1 MATRKEFK
9 ELLESIKIPSGTSA
23 DEMKV
28 RMLPLHSALL
38 QMAPYRLFKYRT
50 CCDDNISA
58 FEKDQLWLATS
69 DKFNDPFDTLIQFDK
84 EELSRALDALSSP
97 DVFAAFKRYF
107 AAGGQI
113 PPQVSRV
120 VDCEEIARLR
130 GIAKEEVSSDAA
142 KGLGAQEKI
151 SLQLMVALCVNFLPQ
166 IVQRFSTVVCLSER
180 IDSILMWSHYA
191 DNHKGFA
198 LGYDLR
204 PFLSPNDQG
213 IGLFPVVYDE
223 KRYDANEFIIWLF
236 CSLLQIPAVNPD
248 LMSSIKLLL
257 YKSLDW
263 EYEREWRLIRP
274 NNTDLFKGKA
284 EPIIFKPNS
293 IYYGCRIS
301 DSDRERLHE
310 IAVDKGI
317 EEYVMS
323 VDNAKDSY
331 RVNSV
336 AFTEK

>member
-1 MATRKEFK
+1 MDRKDFQ
-9 ELLESIKIPSGTSA
+9 ELLESIKIPEGISA
-23 DEMKV
+23 EDLQKSV
-28 RMLPLHSALL
+28 LPLSKALM
-38 QMAPYRLFKYRT
+38 QMAPDRMFKYRT

-84 EELSRALDALSSP
+84 EELIRALDALSNP
-97 DVFAAFKRYF
+97 DVFAAFKQYF
-107 AAGGQI
+107 VDGGQI
-113 PPQVSRV
+113 PRQVSHV
-120 VDCEEIARLR
+120 VDSKEIDRLR
-130 GIAKEEVSSDAA
+130 ELAKEKDSS
-142 KGLGAQEKI
+142 KGGKDLDEQKKI
-151 SLQLMVALCVNFLPQ
+151 NLQLMIALCVNSLPQ

-204 PFLSPNDQG
+204 PFLLPNEQG
-213 IGLFPVVYDE
+213 LGLFPVVYDE

-236 CSLLQIPAVNPD
+236 CSLLKIPAVNPD

-323 VDNAKDSY
+323 VDNAIDSY

>member
-1 MATRKEFK
+1 MDRKDFQEI
-9 ELLESIKIPSGTSA
+9 LESIKIPEGISA
-23 DEMKV
+23 EDLQKSV
-28 RMLPLHSALL
+28 LPLSKALM
-38 QMAPYRLFKYRT
+38 QMAPDRMFKYRT

-84 EELSRALDALSSP
+84 EELSRALDVLSSP

-151 SLQLMVALCVNFLPQ
+151 SLQIMVALCVNFLPQ
-166 IVQRFSTVVCLSER
+166 VVQRFSTVVCLSER

-223 KRYDANEFIIWLF
+223 KRYNANDFIIWLF
-236 CSLLQIPAVNPD
+236 CSLFQIPAANPD
-248 LMSSIKLLL
+248 LMNSVKLLL

-263 EYEREWRLIRP
+263 EYEREWRLIKT
-274 NNTDLFKGKA
+274 NNKDFFKEKA
-284 EPIIFKPNS
+284 EPIICRPNS

-301 DSDRERLHE
+301 NSNRERLHR
-310 IAVDKGI
+310 IAISKGI
-317 EEYVMS
+317 EEHVMS